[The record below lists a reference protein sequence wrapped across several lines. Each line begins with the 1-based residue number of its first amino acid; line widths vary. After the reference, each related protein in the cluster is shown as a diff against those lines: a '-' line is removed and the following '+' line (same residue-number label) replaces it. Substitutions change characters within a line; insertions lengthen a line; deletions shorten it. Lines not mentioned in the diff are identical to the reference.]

1 MRMTTQESI
10 ELLRQGVPAW
20 NKGRQENPRAN
31 PQFILADVSDD
42 IEEGLSLHGADLHFV
57 HFDMA
62 LVQGIELSGADLRGS
77 HLKWTDLLTA
87 NLSGANLQGAVL
99 SGADLAL
106 VSLSLADVSR
116 AEVNGTGLTDTDLTN
131 TNLTDAD
138 LTHAL
143 LHRTNLLNAD
153 LSRTKVGW
161 TVFADVE
168 LSRVKGLETVKDV
181 GPSTLGMDT
190 VYRSKGQIPDVF
202 LRSAGISEEL
212 LRTVRLLTD
221 QPEHATYFLS
231 HSRKDGMFV
240 KRLHADLQRNGVRCW
255 FLPYDGSYSVSR
267 SGFGKLVRDYDKII
281 HVLSE
286 HSLASNWFRIQV
298 KTALDKEQNKE
309 HQVLFPVCLDTTNM
323 DSPHQ
328 WVPDL
333 RHTHHIYNF
342 AQWDNDEEY
351 RKGLEQLLD
360 DVLLSR
366 SWTENSER

>member
-1 MRMTTQESI
+1 MTTQESI

-20 NKGRQENPRAN
+20 NKWRQEHPRAH
-31 PQFILADVSDD
+31 PQFILADLSDD

-62 LVQGIELSGADLRGS
+62 LLQGIDLSRADLRGS
-77 HLKWTDLLTA
+77 HLKWTNLLTA

-106 VSLSLADVSR
+106 VNLSSADLSR
-116 AEVNGTGLTDTDLTN
+116 AEVNGTDLTDTDLTN

-143 LHRTNLLNAD
+143 LHRTNLLHAD

-161 TVFADVE
+161 TVFADVD
-168 LSRVKGLETVKDV
+168 LSRVKGLETVKHL

-190 VYRSKGQIPDVF
+190 LYRSKGQIPDVF
-202 LRSAGISEEL
+202 LRSAGIAEEV

-221 QPEHATYFLS
+221 QPEHTTCFLS
-231 HSRKDGMFV
+231 HSWKDDIFV

-255 FLPYDGSYSVSR
+255 FLPYDGSYLVSR

-281 HVLSE
+281 HILSE
-286 HSLASNWFRIQV
+286 HSLASTWFQV
-298 KTALDKEQNKE
+298 EIPAALDKEKTEEQ
-309 HQVLFPVCLDTTNM
+309 QVLFPVCVDTAYM
-323 DSPHQ
+323 ESPHQ
-328 WVPDL
+328 WTTDL
-333 RHTHHIYNF
+333 RQSHHIYDF
-342 AQWDNDEEY
+342 TQWKHDEEY
-351 RKGLEQLLD
+351 RKGLDRLLD
-360 DVLLSR
+360 DVLRSR
-366 SWTENSER
+366 SWTQNSDR

>member
-1 MRMTTQESI
+1 MTNQKEYI

-20 NKGRQENPRAN
+20 NKWRQEYPHVHPEFIQAN
-31 PQFILADVSDD
+31 LSS
-42 IEEGLSLHGADLHFV
+42 LSLHGADLHF
-57 HFDMA
+57 FDFGEA
-62 LVQGIELSGADLRGS
+62 LLQGTDLSEADLHNS
-77 HLKWTDLLTA
+77 HFTGANLLGA
-87 NLSGANLQGAVL
+87 NLSGANLQRAAL
-99 SGADLAL
+99 SGTDLAL
-106 VSLSLADVSR
+106 VNFSSADLSR
-116 AEVNGTGLTDTDLTN
+116 AEVNGTDLTDADLTN

-161 TVFADVE
+161 TVFADVD
-168 LSRVKGLETVKDV
+168 LSRVKGLETVKHV
-181 GPSTLGMDT
+181 GPSTLGVDT
-190 VYRSKGQIPDVF
+190 MYRSKGYIPDVF

-212 LRTVRLLTD
+212 LRAVQLLTD

-286 HSLASNWFRIQV
+286 HSLASNWFRIEV
-298 KTALDKEQNKE
+298 KAALDKEKNE
-309 HQVLFPVCLDTTNM
+309 ELQVLFPVCLDTTYM
-323 DSPHQ
+323 ESPHQ
-328 WVPDL
+328 WVTDL
-333 RHTHHIYNF
+333 RQTHHIYDF
-342 AQWDNDEEY
+342 TQWENDEEY
-351 RKGLEQLLD
+351 RKGFDQLLS
-360 DVLLSR
+360 DVLRSR
-366 SWTENSER
+366 GWTQNSDR